1 MHKTSILRVSR
12 LLLLLMTLAVLS
24 SAAAGQM
31 PPRTSPRTPPP
42 TATPHSLTVG
52 AVEEGWPPLV
62 ILNNGQL
69 SGAAFDFLK
78 AVLDPSTQVRVQIFP
93 DFELLNAAVC
103 AGSVDIVLGLQG
115 PGRPRPCLV
124 LSDAYFDSD
133 VLVVGRASD
142 AASGSMLPRLAGKRI
157 ATEAGSYIERVS
169 RDRYPDSIFVHVP
182 NPHAG
187 LNAVLHNDADVYI
200 TLAPVVEYAL
210 SQPEFAGLAEIN
222 RYRETESGVHFGFPL
237 ARQTLRDTLNER
249 LNALPA
255 DTRERIVSRR
265 MGTGPIQRQIAKPFF
280 LTDDERAYLRSL
292 PPLRVAVDTGLA
304 PYAYVDD
311 GGEPHGMA
319 LDYLRYLADKLGI
332 TFVRQRLPDFTATV
346 DALRSGKLDLIA
358 VAVPGDSVL
367 HGMPVS
373 RPYATFP
380 VVVVGA
386 RDTPAIGQMREL
398 DDKRVAVTEGG
409 GLRSLVISAAP
420 QARIIAVPDIE
431 TGMNAVAHGTA
442 DVYVDDLA
450 AADYMLHRM
459 HGGDLRVIGSD
470 GTPLRTGIA
479 MTPALAARLMPLVN
493 RALASMPDTER
504 LAIQN
509 RYFAADYSLG
519 PSWRDIA
526 ARIAPFAIAMLVVI
540 AVLWRSRRL
549 LRKEAQVRREAELRL
564 LDVTSQLPAT
574 AFQFRRGKNRDPGYT
589 WLSGNS
595 VELFGKTSA
604 ELQVGA
610 SMLSSIHPDDRDALL
625 DDLRNASQSLTA
637 VSREVRVQRH
647 DAFRWTRLH
656 AVPQRAG
663 NGDLVWNGYWSD
675 AEQEHE
681 YAAAL
686 AAARDAAEQASRAK
700 SDFLATMSHEIRT
713 PMSAVLGL
721 IELLAHSNLRPD
733 QTDKVKLISQ
743 AAESLL
749 QILNDILDYS
759 KIEAGKIV
767 LERAPVDI
775 RELCTSSVGLLF
787 WRAQE
792 KGLRLGLCIDA
803 AVAPL
808 VWSDGVRLR
817 QILFNLLSNA
827 IKFTTEGSVRLDVEL
842 AEEAHDVQTVVW
854 RVTDTGIGVSAEQQ
868 AQLFQPFV
876 QAEAS
881 TTRRFGGTG
890 LGLSICRRLVDMLGG
905 TIGMEGEVG
914 RGTRVEFRLPLEVC
928 QREFQ
933 RSPLSG
939 ITTGLRVRDAY
950 VLRSLTEAVRTLGG
964 VAVTLD
970 PDEPFGTAGT
980 LPAQC
985 QLVIDDH
992 LTAAEPTS
1000 DEWPSDE
1007 LLSHDRHEPA
1017 VREQTGHVPVIPTT
1031 AAPKSSGYLRVGDV
1045 FYLGVYPVTLQGV
1058 SGVCNAA
1065 LHGDAELGLESPAS
1079 AFTPVAPRS
1088 RDDAL
1093 RQRVLILVAEDN
1105 PINRHLIRQ
1114 QLALLGCTC
1123 DAVEDGAQA
1132 LEAWE
1137 SADYAL
1143 LITDCHMPQM
1153 DGYTLAT
1160 RIRAREDGARR
1171 MPIVGLTASVGRE
1184 ERGECVAAGM
1194 DECLYKPAKLSDLVT
1209 CIAQFAPRCLPG
1221 PEVSASR
1228 EAVAPDALVC
1238 EADAGPGSAAVGAGK
1253 DSGFAAV
1260 ATETSEASEASE
1272 ASALPDLDW
1281 SAINQ
1286 SFGSS
1291 GRDEALIAVIVQTM
1305 VADADELQRLLG
1317 EPDTGPAT
1325 LRQWIHRVDGGASV
1339 LRYEPLRRA
1348 LQTFRASV
1356 LTDDPPQYG
1365 AAGERMLRELREIA
1379 DHLARQ

>member
-1 MHKTSILRVSR
+1 MHKTSIFRVR
-12 LLLLLMTLAVLS
+12 LPLLLLLLVTFAVLS
-24 SAAAGQM
+24 SGAVGQ
-31 PPRTSPRTPPP
+31 TSPQTPSQ
-42 TATPHSLTVG
+42 TTTSDNLTVG
-52 AVEEGWPPLV
+52 VVEGGWPPIV

-93 DFELLNAAVC
+93 DFESLNAAVC

-142 AASGSMLPRLAGKRI
+142 TAAGSMLARLAGKRI

-169 RDRYPDSIFVHVP
+169 HERYPDSIFVHVT
-182 NPHAG
+182 NAHAG
-187 LNAVLHNDADVYI
+187 LSAVLHSDADVYI

-210 SQPEFAGLAEIN
+210 SQSEFAGLAEIN
-222 RYRETESGVHFGFPL
+222 RYRETESGVHFGFPR
-237 ARQTLRDTLNER
+237 ARQMLRDALNER

-255 DTRERIVSRR
+255 DARQRIVSRW
-265 MGTGPIQRQIAKPFF
+265 MSTGPIQQQTAGPFF
-280 LTDDERAYLRSL
+280 LTGDERAYLRSL
-292 PPLRVAVDTGLA
+292 PPLRVAADTGLA

-319 LDYLRYLADKLGI
+319 LDYLRYLADKLGV
-332 TFVRQRLPDFTATV
+332 TFVRERLPDFATTV
-346 DALRSGKLDLIA
+346 DALQSGKLDLIA
-358 VAVPGDSVL
+358 VAVPGDSAL
-367 HGMPVS
+367 RGIPVS

-398 DDKRVAVTEGG
+398 NDKRVAVAEGG

-431 TGMNAVAHGTA
+431 TGMNAVAQRTA

-450 AADYMLHRM
+450 AADYMLNRM
-459 HGGDLRVIGSD
+459 HGGNLRVIGS
-470 GTPLRTGIA
+470 GGAPLQTGIA
-479 MTPALAARLMPLVN
+479 MAPTLAARLMPLVN

-509 RYFAADYSLG
+509 RYFAANYVLG

-589 WLSGNS
+589 WLSGSS

-610 SMLSSIHPDDRDALL
+610 NMLSSIHPDDRDALL
-625 DDLRNASQSLTA
+625 ADLRNAGQSLTA

-656 AVPQRAG
+656 AVPQTAG
-663 NGDLVWNGYWSD
+663 NGDLVWNGYWRD

-759 KIEAGKIV
+759 KIETGKIV
-767 LERAPVDI
+767 IERASVDI
-775 RELCTSSVGLLF
+775 RELCASSLGLLF

-817 QILFNLLSNA
+817 QVLFNLLSNA
-827 IKFTTEGSVRLDVEL
+827 IKFTTEGSVTLDVER
-842 AEEAHDVQTVVW
+842 ADEADGVQSIVW

-905 TIGMEGEVG
+905 TIGMNGEIG
-914 RGTRVEFRLPLEVC
+914 RGTRVEFRVPLEVC

-933 RSPLSG
+933 CCPLG
-939 ITTGLRVRDAY
+939 GLTVGLRIRDAY

-964 VAVTLD
+964 AVATLD
-970 PDEPFGTAGT
+970 PNGLPGTAGT

-985 QLVIDDH
+985 QLIIDDY
-992 LTAAEPTS
+992 LTAAER
-1000 DEWPSDE
+1000 PSDG
-1007 LLSHDRHEPA
+1007 LLAHDRHEP
-1017 VREQTGHVPVIPTT
+1017 VVHEQTGHVPVIPTT

-1058 SGVCNAA
+1058 SAVRNAA
-1065 LHGDAELGLESPAS
+1065 LHGDAEPGLESPAS
-1079 AFTPVAPRS
+1079 AFAPLVPLVPRS

-1093 RQRVLILVAEDN
+1093 RQHVLILIAEDN

-1114 QLALLGCTC
+1114 QLELLGCTC

-1132 LEAWE
+1132 LEALE
-1137 SADYAL
+1137 STDYAL
-1143 LITDCHMPQM
+1143 LITDCHMPKR

-1209 CIAQFAPRCLPG
+1209 CIARFAPQCLPG
-1221 PEVSASR
+1221 PEAWASE
-1228 EAVAPDALVC
+1228 EAVASNAGATV
-1238 EADAGPGSAAVGAGK
+1238 ADAGFVRGGVAAGMDSA
-1253 DSGFAAV
+1253 SAAV
-1260 ATETSEASEASE
+1260 ATQASE

-1291 GRDEALIAVIVQTM
+1291 GRDDALIAVIAQTLIS
-1305 VADADELQRLLG
+1305 DADELQLLLD
-1317 EPDTGPAT
+1317 EPGTGPAA

-1339 LRYEPLRRA
+1339 LRYEPLKRA

-1356 LTDDPPQYG
+1356 LTGDPPQYV

>member
-1 MHKTSILRVSR
+1 MHKTSIFRVRLR
-12 LLLLLMTLAVLS
+12 LLLLVTLAALS
-24 SAAAGQM
+24 SGAIGQ
-31 PPRTSPRTPPP
+31 TPPK
-42 TATPHSLTVG
+42 TVTPDSLTVG
-52 AVEEGWPPLV
+52 AVEGGWPPIM

-93 DFELLNAAVC
+93 DFEALNAAVC

-142 AASGSMLPRLAGKRI
+142 AAAGSMPGRLAGKRI

-169 RDRYPDSIFVHVP
+169 HERYPDSVFVHVP

-187 LNAVLHNDADVYI
+187 LSAVLHKDADVYI
-200 TLAPVVEYAL
+200 TLAPVAEYAL

-222 RYRETESGVHFGFPL
+222 RYRETESGVHFGFPR
-237 ARQTLRDTLNER
+237 ARQMLRDTLNER

-255 DTRERIVSRR
+255 DARQRIVSRW
-265 MGTGPIQRQIAKPFF
+265 MSTGPIQRQIAGPFF
-280 LTDDERAYLRSL
+280 LTGDERAYLRSL

-311 GGEPHGMA
+311 SGEPHGMA

-332 TFVRQRLPDFTATV
+332 TFVRQRLPDFAATV
-346 DALRSGKLDLIA
+346 DALRSGKLDLVA
-358 VAVPGDSVL
+358 VAVPGDSAL

-386 RDTPAIGQMREL
+386 RDTPAMGQMREL
-398 DDKRVAVTEGG
+398 GNRRVAVTEGG

-420 QARIIAVPDIE
+420 RARIIAVPDIE
-431 TGMNAVAHGTA
+431 TGMNAVAQGTA

-470 GTPLRTGIA
+470 GSPLQTGIA

-509 RYFAADYSLG
+509 RYFAANYSLG

-526 ARIAPFAIAMLVVI
+526 ERIAPFAIAMLVVI
-540 AVLWRSRRL
+540 GVLWRSRLL

-574 AFQFRRGKNRDPGYT
+574 AFQFRRGQDRDPGYT

-595 VELFGKTSA
+595 VELFGKSSA

-610 SMLSSIHPDDRDALL
+610 SMLSSIHPDDREALL
-625 DDLRNASQSLTA
+625 EDLRNAGGSLTA

-721 IELLAHSNLRPD
+721 IELLAHSDLRPD

-775 RELCTSSVGLLF
+775 RELCTSSLGLLF

-842 AEEAHDVQTVVW
+842 ADEADGVQTVVW

-914 RGTRVEFRLPLEVC
+914 RGTRVEFRIPLEVC

-933 RSPLSG
+933 CSPLSG
-939 ITTGLRVRDAY
+939 ITMGLRVRDAY

-970 PDEPFGTAGT
+970 PDESPDTAGT
-980 LPAQC
+980 SPARC
-985 QLVIDDH
+985 ELIIDDY
-992 LTAAEPTS
+992 LTAAEL
-1000 DEWPSDE
+1000 PSDE
-1007 LLSHDRHEPA
+1007 LLAHDRREPA
-1017 VREQTGHVPVIPTT
+1017 VRGQTGHVPVIPTT
-1031 AAPKSSGYLRVGDV
+1031 AAPRSSGYLRVGDV

-1058 SGVCNAA
+1058 SAVCNAA
-1065 LHGDAELGLESPAS
+1065 LHGDAEFGQESPAS

-1093 RQRVLILVAEDN
+1093 RQHVLILVAEDN

-1143 LITDCHMPQM
+1143 LITDCHMPKM

-1160 RIRAREDGARR
+1160 RIRAREGGARR

-1194 DECLYKPAKLSDLVT
+1194 DECLYKPAKLSDLVN

-1221 PEVSASR
+1221 PEVSSRR
-1228 EAVAPDALVC
+1228 EAVAPNADVR
-1238 EADAGPGSAAVGAGK
+1238 EADTGSGSGAVAVAMDSGSAAVAI
-1253 DSGFAAV
+1253 
-1260 ATETSEASEASE
+1260 EASE

-1305 VADADELQRLLG
+1305 IADADELQRLLG

-1348 LQTFRASV
+1348 LQTFRAGV
-1356 LTDDPPQYG
+1356 LTGDPAQYI

>member
-1 MHKTSILRVSR
+1 MHTTSIFRVRLR
-12 LLLLLMTLAVLS
+12 LLLLVTLVVLS
-24 SAAAGQM
+24 SAAVGQ
-31 PPRTSPRTPPP
+31 TSPQTPPQ
-42 TATPHSLTVG
+42 TPPQTTPDSLTVG
-52 AVEEGWPPLV
+52 AVEGGWPPIM

-93 DFELLNAAVC
+93 DFESLNAAVC
-103 AGSVDIVLGLQG
+103 AGSVDIVLGVQG
-115 PGRPRPCLV
+115 PGRPRTCLV

-142 AASGSMLPRLAGKRI
+142 AAAGSMFPRLAGKRI

-169 RDRYPDSIFVHVP
+169 RDRYPDSVFVHVP

-200 TLAPVVEYAL
+200 TLAPVAEYAM

-222 RYRETESGVHFGFPL
+222 RYRETESGVHFGFPR
-237 ARQTLRDTLNER
+237 ARQMLRDTLDER

-255 DTRERIVSRR
+255 VARERIVSRW
-265 MGTGPIQRQIAKPFF
+265 MGTGPIQRQIAGPFF

-292 PPLRVAVDTGLA
+292 APLRVAVDTGLA

-332 TFVRQRLPDFTATV
+332 TFVRQRLPDFAATV
-346 DALRSGKLDLIA
+346 DALKSGKLDLIA
-358 VAVPGDSVL
+358 VAVPGDSAL
-367 HGMPVS
+367 HGIPVS
-373 RPYATFP
+373 HPYATFP

-386 RDTPAIGQMREL
+386 RETPAIGQMREL
-398 DDKRVAVTEGG
+398 NDKRVAVTEGG
-409 GLRSLVISAAP
+409 GLRSLVASVAP
-420 QARIIAVPDIE
+420 QSRIIAVPDIE
-431 TGMNAVAHGTA
+431 AGMNAVAHGTA

-459 HGGDLRVIGSD
+459 HGGNLRVIGSD
-470 GTPLRTGIA
+470 GTPLQTGVA

-509 RYFAADYSLG
+509 RYFAANYSLG

-540 AVLWRSRRL
+540 AVLWRSRWL
-549 LRKEAQVRREAELRL
+549 LRKEARVRREAELRL

-595 VELFGKTSA
+595 VELFGKSSA
-604 ELQVGA
+604 DLQVGA
-610 SMLSSIHPDDRDALL
+610 NMLSSIHPDDRDALL
-625 DDLRNASQSLTA
+625 EDLRNAGQSLTA

-656 AVPQRAG
+656 AVPQRAA

-675 AEQEHE
+675 AGQEHE

-721 IELLAHSNLRPD
+721 IELLAHSDLRPD

-775 RELCTSSVGLLF
+775 RELCTSSLGLLF

-803 AVAPL
+803 AVAHL

-827 IKFTTEGSVRLDVEL
+827 IKFTAEGSVTLDVEL
-842 AEEAHDVQTVVW
+842 AGDARGVQTIVW

-905 TIGMEGEVG
+905 TIGMEGEIG
-914 RGTRVEFRLPLEVC
+914 RGTRVVFRMPLEVC

-933 RSPLSG
+933 RSPLRG
-939 ITTGLRVRDAY
+939 MTTGLRIRDAY
-950 VLRSLTEAVRTLGG
+950 VLRSVTEAVRTLGG
-964 VAVTLD
+964 AVVTLD
-970 PDEPFGTAGT
+970 PNASARAAVT
-980 LPAQC
+980 LQAQC
-985 QLVIDDH
+985 QLIIDDYM
-992 LTAAEPTS
+992 TAAEP
-1000 DEWPSDE
+1000 PSDE
-1007 LLSHDRHEPA
+1007 LPSDEPASDELLAPERREPA
-1017 VREQTGHVPVIPTT
+1017 VHARTGHVPVIPTT

-1058 SGVCNAA
+1058 SAVCNAA
-1065 LHGDAELGLESPAS
+1065 LHGDAELGQESPAS
-1079 AFTPVAPRS
+1079 AFTPVVPRS

-1093 RQRVLILVAEDN
+1093 RLHVLILVAEDN

-1137 SADYAL
+1137 SADYAM

-1153 DGYTLAT
+1153 DGYTLAM
-1160 RIRAREDGARR
+1160 RIRAREGGARR
-1171 MPIVGLTASVGRE
+1171 IPIVGLTASVGRE
-1184 ERGECVAAGM
+1184 ERGECIAAGM
-1194 DECLYKPAKLSDLVT
+1194 DECLYKPAKLSDLVN
-1209 CIAQFAPRCLPG
+1209 CIAQFAPQCLPG
-1221 PEVSASR
+1221 PEISAGH
-1228 EAVAPDALVC
+1228 EAVAPNAGVR
-1238 EADAGPGSAAVGAGK
+1238 EADAAVVVGMGSGSAAVAM
-1253 DSGFAAV
+1253 
-1260 ATETSEASEASE
+1260 ETSDAGEAGE

-1305 VADADELQRLLG
+1305 VADADELQGLLA
-1317 EPDTGPAT
+1317 EPDIGPAT

-1356 LTDDPPQYG
+1356 LTGDPPQYI
-1365 AAGERMLRELREIA
+1365 AAGERMLRELRAIA
-1379 DHLARQ
+1379 DRLARQ

>member
-1 MHKTSILRVSR
+1 MYKTSIFRVR
-12 LLLLLMTLAVLS
+12 LLLLLLVTLAALS
-24 SAAAGQM
+24 SGAVGQGSPQT
-31 PPRTSPRTPPP
+31 PPRTTTPD
-42 TATPHSLTVG
+42 SLAVG
-52 AVEEGWPPLV
+52 VVEGGWPP
-62 ILNNGQL
+62 ILIVNNGQL

-78 AVLDPSTQVRVQIFP
+78 AVLDPSTQVRAQIFP
-93 DFELLNAAVC
+93 DFESLNTAVC

-115 PGRPRPCLV
+115 PGRARPCLI

-142 AASGSMLPRLAGKRI
+142 AAAGSMLPRLAGKRI

-169 RDRYPDSIFVHVP
+169 HERYPDSVFVHVS
-182 NPHAG
+182 NPQAG
-187 LNAVLHNDADVYI
+187 LHAVLHNDADVYI

-222 RYRETESGVHFGFPL
+222 RYRETESGIHFGFPRE
-237 ARQTLRDTLNER
+237 RQTLRDTLNER

-255 DTRERIVSRR
+255 DTRERIVSRW
-265 MGTGPIQRQIAKPFF
+265 MSTGPIQREIAAPFF
-280 LTDDERAYLRSL
+280 LTGDERAYLRSL

-311 GGEPHGMA
+311 SGEPHGMA

-332 TFVRQRLPDFTATV
+332 AFVRQRPPDFAATV
-346 DALRSGKLDLIA
+346 DALQSGRLDLIA
-358 VAVPGDSVL
+358 VAVPGDSAL
-367 HGMPVS
+367 HGIPVS

-398 DDKRVAVTEGG
+398 NSKRVAVTEGG
-409 GLRSLVISAAP
+409 GLRSLVVSAAP
-420 QARIIAVPDIE
+420 QARIIGVPDIE
-431 TGMNAVAHGTA
+431 TGMNAVAQGTA

-459 HGGDLRVIGSD
+459 HGGNLRVIGSN
-470 GTPLRTGIA
+470 GAPLQTGIA

-509 RYFAADYSLG
+509 RYFAANYVLG

-526 ARIAPFAIAMLVVI
+526 ARIAPFAIAMLVVM

-574 AFQFRRGKNRDPGYT
+574 AFQFRREKNRDPGYT
-589 WLSGNS
+589 WMSGNT

-604 ELQVGA
+604 ELQGA
-610 SMLSSIHPDDRDALL
+610 GTILSSIHPDDRDPLL
-625 DDLRNASQSLTA
+625 ADLQDASETSMG

-663 NGDLVWNGYWSD
+663 NGDVVWNGYWSD

-775 RELCTSSVGLLF
+775 RELCTSSLGLLF

-792 KGLRLGLCIDA
+792 KGLRLGLRIDA
-803 AVAPL
+803 AVAPV

-827 IKFTTEGSVRLDVEL
+827 IKFTAEGSVRLDVEL
-842 AEEAHDVQTVVW
+842 TNEADGVQTVVW
-854 RVTDTGIGVSAEQQ
+854 RVTDTGIGVSAGQQ

-914 RGTRVEFRLPLEVC
+914 RGTRVEFRVPLEVC

-933 RSPLSG
+933 CCPLG
-939 ITTGLRVRDAY
+939 GVTVGLHVRDAY

-964 VAVTLD
+964 AVVTL
-970 PDEPFGTAGT
+970 EPNEPLGAAGM

-985 QLVIDDH
+985 QLIIDDY
-992 LTAAEPTS
+992 LTAEGL
-1000 DEWPSDE
+1000 PSDE
-1007 LLSHDRHEPA
+1007 LLAHGRREAA
-1017 VREQTGHVPVIPTT
+1017 VHEQTGGVPVIPTT

-1045 FYLGVYPVTLQGV
+1045 CYLGVYPVTLQGV
-1058 SGVCNAA
+1058 SAVCNAA
-1065 LHGDAELGLESPAS
+1065 LHGDAEFGLESPAS
-1079 AFTPVAPRS
+1079 AFTPIAPRS
-1088 RDDAL
+1088 REEAL
-1093 RQRVLILVAEDN
+1093 RQHVLILVAEDN
-1105 PINRHLIRQ
+1105 PINRHLLRQ
-1114 QLALLGCTC
+1114 QLELLGCTC

-1132 LEAWE
+1132 LDALE

-1143 LITDCHMPQM
+1143 LITDCHMPKM

-1160 RIRAREDGARR
+1160 RIRAREHGARR

-1194 DECLYKPAKLSDLVT
+1194 DECLYKPAKLSDLVA
-1209 CIAQFAPRCLPG
+1209 CIARFAPQCLPG
-1221 PEVSASR
+1221 SEASASR
-1228 EAVAPDALVC
+1228 DGPSPNAGVS
-1238 EADAGPGSAAVGAGK
+1238 EADAGPGSGAVAVEM

-1260 ATETSEASEASE
+1260 TTE

-1305 VADADELQRLLG
+1305 VSDAHELQRLLG
-1317 EPDTGPAT
+1317 EPDTEPAA

-1339 LRYEPLRRA
+1339 LRYEPLKRA

-1356 LTDDPPQYG
+1356 RTGDPAQYVS
-1365 AAGERMLRELREIA
+1365 AGERMLHELREIA

>member
-1 MHKTSILRVSR
+1 MHKTSIFRIR
-12 LLLLLMTLAVLS
+12 LLLLLLVTFAVLS
-24 SAAAGQM
+24 NVAVGQ
-31 PPRTSPRTPPP
+31 TPRTPPQ
-42 TATPHSLTVG
+42 TTPANVTVG
-52 AVEEGWPPLV
+52 VVEEGWPPIV

-93 DFELLNAAVC
+93 DFESLNAAVC

-142 AASGSMLPRLAGKRI
+142 AAAGSMLPRLAGKRI

-169 RDRYPDSIFVHVP
+169 HDRYPESVFVHVP
-182 NPHAG
+182 NPRAG
-187 LNAVLHNDADVYI
+187 LSAVLHNDADVYI

-222 RYRETESGVHFGFPL
+222 RYRETESGVHFGFPR
-237 ARQTLRDTLNER
+237 ARQMLRDTLNER

-255 DTRERIVSRR
+255 DARQRIVSRW
-265 MGTGPIQRQIAKPFF
+265 MSTGPIQRQIAGPFF

-304 PYAYVDD
+304 PYAYVDE

-332 TFVRQRLPDFTATV
+332 TFVRQRLPNFAATV
-346 DALRSGKLDLIA
+346 NALQSGKLDLIA
-358 VAVPGDSVL
+358 VAVPGDSAL
-367 HGMPVS
+367 HGIAVS
-373 RPYATFP
+373 RPYATYP

-398 DDKRVAVTEGG
+398 DNKRVAVTEGG

-431 TGMNAVAHGTA
+431 TGMDAVAQGTA

-450 AADYMLHRM
+450 AADYMLQRM
-459 HGGDLRVIGSD
+459 HGGNLRVIGSD
-470 GTPLRTGIA
+470 GPPLRTGIA

-509 RYFAADYSLG
+509 RYFTANYVLG

-526 ARIAPFAIAMLVVI
+526 TKIAPFAIAMLAVI

-564 LDVTSQLPAT
+564 IDVTSQLPAT
-574 AFQFRRGKNRDPGYT
+574 AFQFRRAKNRDPGYT

-625 DDLRNASQSLTA
+625 EDLRNASQTLTA

-656 AVPQRAG
+656 AVPQRAD
-663 NGDLVWNGYWSD
+663 NGDLVWNGYWSN

-721 IELLAHSNLRPD
+721 IELLAHSDLRPD

-775 RELCTSSVGLLF
+775 RELCTSSLGLLF

-803 AVAPL
+803 AVAPV

-827 IKFTTEGSVRLDVEL
+827 IKFTTEGSVKLDIEL
-842 AEEAHDVQTVVW
+842 ADEVDGVQTVVW

-890 LGLSICRRLVDMLGG
+890 LGLSICRRVVDMLGG
-905 TIGMEGEVG
+905 TIGMEGEIG
-914 RGTRVEFRLPLEVC
+914 RGTRVEFRVPLEVC
-928 QREFQ
+928 RREFQ
-933 RSPLSG
+933 CCPLGSVT
-939 ITTGLRVRDAY
+939 IGLRIRDAY
-950 VLRSLTEAVRTLGG
+950 VLRSLAQAVRTLGG

-970 PDEPFGTAGT
+970 PNESPGTAGT

-985 QLVIDDH
+985 QLIIDDY
-992 LTAAEPTS
+992 LTAAERR
-1000 DEWPSDE
+1000 SDE
-1007 LLSHDRHEPA
+1007 LLAHDRREPA
-1017 VREQTGHVPVIPTT
+1017 VHEQMADVPVIPTT

-1058 SGVCNAA
+1058 SAVCNAA
-1065 LHGDAELGLESPAS
+1065 LHGDAELGLESPAL
-1079 AFTPVAPRS
+1079 AFTPVVPRS

-1093 RQRVLILVAEDN
+1093 RQHVLILVAEDN

-1114 QLALLGCTC
+1114 QLELLGCTC

-1132 LEAWE
+1132 LGALE

-1194 DECLYKPAKLSDLVT
+1194 DDCLYKPAKLSDLVA
-1209 CIAQFAPRCLPG
+1209 CIARFAPQCLPG
-1221 PEVSASR
+1221 PEASASQ
-1228 EAVAPDALVC
+1228 EADAPNAGMC
-1238 EADAGPGSAAVGAGK
+1238 EADAGPDSRAAAAGMGSGPV
-1253 DSGFAAV
+1253 AV
-1260 ATETSEASEASE
+1260 ATEAR
-1272 ASALPDLDW
+1272 ALPDLDW

-1291 GRDEALIAVIVQTM
+1291 GRDEALIAVIAQTM
-1305 VADADELQRLLG
+1305 VSDADELQRLLD

-1339 LRYEPLRRA
+1339 LRYEPLKHA

-1356 LTDDPPQYG
+1356 LTGDPAQYI

-1379 DHLARQ
+1379 RHLARQ